1 MFPMNF
7 INNFIGNLFFHH
19 QQEWER
25 QKNARIMFWTVMVAL
40 ALALAVAAAIKML
53 NGMKH

>member
-1 MFPMNF
+1 MNF